1 MSHLRFVTALVVGLF
16 VSGGLGSVCFSQAT
30 LRLNDGDIF
39 QGDFYKHEIQRD
51 STSDNTAFLLWKC
64 NAFLEPMVVPW
75 NVVDSI
81 SQNLT
86 NEKVKEID
94 ETQLYV
100 VEFENGESISGR
112 IEQLDERT
120 IKLTSN
126 RYAPTQ
132 IDLDRIRAILRVHH
146 SSYEG
151 VGRLS
156 VNEWKQ
162 VLPAKKKDVP
172 DTWLSKAGSIETA
185 IAGSSIA
192 QTGTLPSLAVVDVD
206 VAWTHSNPNWTLTV
220 GNNLPKLELRVR
232 KLEQRDELSITLLFE
247 EESVADIVTVMI
259 PSMGVESLRLKILCD
274 LEEGRFVL
282 QQNGRAI
289 GEIASQSKS
298 KPTQS
303 KLDNR
308 VRFQVTNDAPG
319 GMILRELKV
328 SRSPF
333 SMTRTVEGD
342 SVAETSSVADTT
354 SAPVPDDRLSKVL
367 LTTGKSHI
375 GVIKANETQ
384 SGGLRLD
391 TIDGEKLSIAI
402 SDIERVEYAMKS
414 AKGPSDPESITEP
427 PNQEEYCVV
436 QTKDGERFAGKTLKH
451 SKDQLTLICS
461 SLPTPIGFSVNDV
474 SSIQF
479 ISNVSPVNVNVERA
493 VLMKLVCDEVHS
505 NGKLV
510 PSENVKTD
518 TLGSG
523 WAWRPAGLS
532 GEFLINP
539 SINGTIDIIRNGTEA
554 RPTDG
559 QARNLSLR
567 TDIYGRSL
575 DPGEP
580 ALYLASGD
588 SLPGKLVR
596 LDNGTLTFSSELF
609 GESSLDA
616 SQVKGIRQLVY
627 TGTDR
632 LDDILLKR
640 LLTVP
645 RMARQSPPA
654 HLVVSRDGDM
664 IRGNVTF
671 IDEDLLRIE
680 VREEEREIWMKNVAE
695 IVWLDP
701 APKNSDSDKP
711 TDTSTDNGS
720 VDSAEPD
727 RQSGELSGVRAS
739 CQLVMSKGSVVS
751 LIPGKIEDG
760 LLLGVHPLLGE
771 CNIPLEQTIQILFGN
786 EMEKSRSTSRF
797 AKWKL
802 RHAIDPKFVSE
813 EADAASGEAS
823 ELVGK
828 PAVDFELKALDGK
841 VINLS
846 ALRGRVVVLDF
857 WASWCGPCRKSLP
870 VIQRIAEDFGNEAF
884 SFYAVNVDEEP
895 NVVQGSA
902 IVLGISNN
910 CLLDPKGTISKAYG
924 ASAIPYTVVIDKEGI
939 VRRVFVGAND
949 EAFNTLRESISKYL
963 ENDSQ

>member
-1 MSHLRFVTALVVGLF
+1 MTPLRFA
-16 VSGGLGSVCFSQAT
+16 VCFVLSLCISTCFGTYGYSQAT
-30 LRLNDGDIF
+30 LRLYDGDIF
-39 QGDFYKHEIQRD
+39 QGDFYDGKIQTD
-51 STSDNTAFLLWKC
+51 SANQDFLIWKC
-64 NAFLEPMVVPW
+64 NAFREPMLVPW

-81 SQNLT
+81 SHNLT
-86 NEKVKEID
+86 INQPKVIN

-100 VEFENGESISGR
+100 VDLEDGESISGR
-112 IEQLDERT
+112 IERLDDRT
-120 IKLTSN
+120 IQLSSS
-126 RYAPTQ
+126 RYTPIQ
-132 IDLDRIRAILRVHH
+132 IDLDRVRSILKVNHAA
-146 SSYEG
+146 SEG

-162 VLPAKKKDVP
+162 VLPVKKKEVP
-172 DTWLSKAGSIETA
+172 DTWLSKAGSIETS

-192 QTGTLPSLAVVDVD
+192 QTASLPSLAVIDVD
-206 VAWTHSNPNWTLTV
+206 VAWTHSNPNWTLMI

-232 KLEQRDELSITLLFE
+232 KLEQRDDLSITLLIE

-259 PSMGVESLRLKILCD
+259 PSIGVESLRLKILCD

-289 GEIASQSKS
+289 GEIASQTKSNSS
-298 KPTQS
+298 KPMF
-303 KLDNR
+303 DNR

-333 SMTRTVEGD
+333 SMTRSLGKGNTVD
-342 SVAETSSVADTT
+342 ATT
-354 SAPVPDDRLSKVL
+354 GQMPNERLSRIQ
-367 LTTGKSHI
+367 LTTGKTYI
-375 GVIKANETQ
+375 GMIAADETQ
-384 SGGLRLD
+384 NGGLRLNTLD
-391 TIDGEKLSIAI
+391 EENLTIAV
-402 SDIERVEYAMKS
+402 SDIERIEYAS
-414 AKGPSDPESITEP
+414 PSSQDSIDSSSGGSTS
-427 PNQEEYCVV
+427 NQKEYCVI
-436 QTKDGERFAGKTLKH
+436 QTNAGERFAGKTLKQ
-451 SKDQLTLICS
+451 SKDQLSLICNS
-461 SLPTPIGFSVNDV
+461 VSTPIGFSVNDI

-479 ISNVSPVNVNVERA
+479 VSNTSPAELDADREI
-493 VLMKLVCDEVHS
+493 LMKLVCDEVHS
-505 NGKLV
+505 KGKLV
-510 PSENVKTD
+510 PSQNANSD
-518 TLGSG
+518 TLGEG
-523 WAWRPAGLS
+523 WAWRPTALS
-532 GEFLINP
+532 DAFLINP
-539 SINGTIDIIRNGTEA
+539 TINGTIDILRNNAEV

-580 ALYLASGD
+580 ALFLVSGD

-596 LDNGTLTFSSELF
+596 LKNGSLTFTSELF
-609 GESSLDA
+609 GESSLDS

-632 LDDILLKR
+632 LDEILLKR

-664 IRGNVTF
+664 IRGKITF
-671 IDEDLLRIE
+671 VDEDLLRIE
-680 VREEEREIWMKNVAE
+680 VRDEEREIWMKNVAE

-701 APKNSDSDKP
+701 APDNSTDKKP
-711 TDTSTDNGS
+711 DDEAINDQSVDLTKPDTSS
-720 VDSAEPD
+720 V
-727 RQSGELSGVRAS
+727 AS
-739 CQLVMSKGSVVS
+739 NEEKANCQLVLNKGSVVS
-751 LIPGKIEDG
+751 LIPERIDG
-760 LLLGVHPLLGE
+760 DALLGVHPLLGE
-771 CNIPLEQTIQILFGN
+771 CNIPLEQTVQILFGN
-786 EMEKSRSTSRF
+786 EMEKSRTTSRF

-802 RHAIDPKFVSE
+802 RHAIDPKFVTE

-823 ELVGK
+823 ELIGK
-828 PAVDFELKALDGK
+828 PAADFELRGLDGK
-841 VINLS
+841 LIKLS
-846 ALRGRVVVLDF
+846 AMRGRVVVLDF

-870 VIQRIAEDFGNEAF
+870 VIQRIADDFGQESF
-884 SFYAVNVDEEP
+884 SFYAINVDEEP

-924 ASAIPYTVVIDKEGI
+924 ANAIPYTVVIDKEGI

-949 EAFNTLRESISKYL
+949 ESFNSLRESISVYL
-963 ENDSQ
+963 ENDSE